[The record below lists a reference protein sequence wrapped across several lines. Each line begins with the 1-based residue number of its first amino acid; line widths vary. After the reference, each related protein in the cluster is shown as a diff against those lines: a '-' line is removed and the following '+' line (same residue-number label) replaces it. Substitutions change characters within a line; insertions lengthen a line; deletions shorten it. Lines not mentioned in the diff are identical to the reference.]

1 VWGATSPSELNVLCG
16 MRHMRNWTLG
26 ILTATSLAL
35 SATLAGATTLSI
47 SPISIE
53 VQAPGGASRVTL
65 ENAGKDV
72 VQAQIRVF
80 KWVQE
85 NGKDKLVPT
94 RDVVASPPAIKM
106 EPGKKTVV
114 RVVRISKT
122 PVESEESYRLI
133 VDEVPQ
139 PAKNAKAVSFAIQY
153 SVPVFFT
160 NTKGDQ
166 QLTWNARLNKGQLV
180 VAASNSGTRRAK
192 LSQMQLKLPDGSV
205 ATVAEGLAGYV
216 LPGSS
221 RTWVAKPRTLKNGS
235 KILIVATSELG
246 PINAT
251 TLVAGQ

>member
-1 VWGATSPSELNVLCG
+1 
-16 MRHMRNWTLG
+16 MRNWTLG
-26 ILTATSLAL
+26 ILTATSLAIM
-35 SATLAGATTLSI
+35 ATAAAATSISI

-65 ENAGKDV
+65 ENAGKDP

-106 EPGKKTVV
+106 EPGKKSVV
-114 RVVRISKT
+114 RVVRVSKT
-122 PVESEESYRLI
+122 PVAAEESYRLI
-133 VDEVPQ
+133 VDEVP
-139 PAKNAKAVSFAIQY
+139 PPVKSGKSVSFAIQY

-160 NTKGDQ
+160 NAPGEQNLAWD
-166 QLTWNARLNKGQLV
+166 ARISKGQLV
-180 VAASNSGTRRAK
+180 ISASNSGTRRAK
-192 LSQMQLKLPDGSV
+192 LSQMQLKLPDGKI

-221 RTWVAKPRTLKNGS
+221 RTWVAKPRALKTGN
-235 KILIVATSELG
+235 KISIVATSELG
-246 PINAT
+246 PINAST
-251 TLVAGQ
+251 SIAGQ